1 MRKLEITNKGKVI
14 AEDFHVNRTAVT
26 RLGMFINRLMPP
38 RPLDSAAEYQ
48 IFRLLKGVKEEK
60 QAKMVTELAFHE
72 FLMPAQAGILL
83 KSSVKTGKTT
93 SKPAITSEPARLML
107 ERLANGGN
115 GKKTEPVQ
123 KKIVHVEENPAIRP
137 GDI

>member
-1 MRKLEITNKGKVI
+1 MRKLEINNKGKVI
-14 AEDFHVNRTAVT
+14 AEDFHVNRTTVT
-26 RLGMFINRLMPP
+26 KFGLWFNRLMPP

-48 IFRLLKGVKEEK
+48 IFRLLRGVTEEK

-72 FLMPAQAGILL
+72 FLMPAQASILM

-93 SKPAITSEPARLML
+93 SKPAITSERALLIL

-115 GKKTEPVQ
+115 GKKAEPVQ
-123 KKIVHVEENPAIRP
+123 KKAVPAEENPAIRP